1 MALPKLETP
10 TYRMQVP
17 SSGKMVSFRPYLVKE
32 EKILLM
38 ALESQDDKQMVQA
51 VKDIIAACT
60 FNEINVREL
69 TMYDLEYVFTQL
81 RAKSVGEIST
91 VLLKCEKCEVEN
103 EIKINLER
111 DVKVSESKDVDSKIQ
126 LTDQIGV
133 VMRHPDVD
141 TMLQHMTSDGK
152 DVDKIFAIVASCIDY
167 IYQDDQIFDASE
179 QSQQELRDFI
189 ESLSSEQF
197 ARIKKFIE
205 SMPNTV
211 CDSSFDCV
219 NCQHHNKVEL
229 RGMVNFFG

>member
-111 DVKVSESKDVDSKIQ
+111 DVKVSESKDIDSKIQ

-141 TMLQHMTSDGK
+141 TMLQHMTNDSK